1 MPKLVTTPVFGVV
14 NFIYRK
20 FTMTPTPTLTQ
31 ANSFATHDDLT
42 DGPVGALGRFAM
54 PAPHVSGTAAL
65 SLQSLALTQDFGALA
80 GVKKALVTVPVRK
93 PNNQAYVRVH
103 PGGAWRFQAAILQ
116 LKDDG
121 ECYLVVPMLYSELV
135 DEVRPKILY
144 AAISRDGSPFLWPV
158 NAPGVDGRLDNWSE
172 SAHVAAQM
180 AQTHWV
186 RLIANRTVGAYDVMQ
201 ATNLADEPQWPEKSF
216 EEIVQIAFKGRIIE
230 SLDHPIIKR
239 LRGEM

>member
-1 MPKLVTTPVFGVV
+1 MPTTP
-14 NFIYRK
+14 
-20 FTMTPTPTLTQ
+20 PLTQ
-31 ANSFATHDDLT
+31 ANPFDTQADLT
-42 DGPVGALGRFAM
+42 DAPASALAQFAM
-54 PAPHVSGTAAL
+54 PAPQPGGTAAP
-65 SLQSLALTQDFGALA
+65 SLQSLALTQNFGALA

-93 PNNQAYVRVH
+93 PNSQAYVRVH
-103 PGGAWRFQAAILQ
+103 PDEGWRFQAAILQ

-121 ECYLVVPMLYSELV
+121 ECYLVVPALYPELV

-144 AAISRDGSPFLWPV
+144 AAINRDGSPFLWPI
-158 NAPGVDGRLDNWSE
+158 NAPGEDGRLDSWSE

-186 RLIANRTVGAYDVMQ
+186 RLVANRTVGAYDVMQ
-201 ATNLADEPQWPEKSF
+201 AANLADEPKWPEKTF
-216 EEIVQIAFKGRIIE
+216 EDIVQIAFKGRIIE